1 MKTVQKQLN
10 SKIKKNT
17 QKKIKLT
24 EIEFIK
30 NNKLTSKTQ
39 QRFKHER
46 RIVFTEEN
54 GDKIMQSNDSIE
66 TFAFGTSEG
75 LKVTAPQNNAK
86 YG

>member
-39 QRFKHER
+39 QNFKNER

-54 GDKIMQSNDSIE
+54 GDKIMQSNDSKE
-66 TFAFGTSEG
+66 TSAFGTREG

>member
-39 QRFKHER
+39 QNFKNER

-66 TFAFGTSEG
+66 TSAFGTREG